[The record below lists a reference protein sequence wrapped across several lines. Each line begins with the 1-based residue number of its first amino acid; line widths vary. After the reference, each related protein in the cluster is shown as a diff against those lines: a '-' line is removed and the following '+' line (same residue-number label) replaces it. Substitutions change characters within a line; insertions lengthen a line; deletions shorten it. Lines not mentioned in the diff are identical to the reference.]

1 MICYVYDTFIYFLKR
16 SRHRYRLLPSTTS
29 EAVLVKVLALI
40 DIVLDTVGDWL
51 AAEEALWRVIR
62 VASLALKRA
71 VWLRVEA
78 LSRQR
83 LIAKVANEARI
94 VVVDVVMQRHLL
106 ATVETSSAFFAFDI
120 QWVHHF

>member
-1 MICYVYDTFIYFLKR
+1 MNAFIYIVKR
-16 SRHRYRLLPSTTS
+16 SRHRLLPSTTT

-40 DIVLDTVGDWL
+40 DIVLDTVGDRL
-51 AAEEALWRVIR
+51 AAEEALWRVIG

-106 ATVETSSAFFAFDI
+106 ATVETSPAFFAFDI